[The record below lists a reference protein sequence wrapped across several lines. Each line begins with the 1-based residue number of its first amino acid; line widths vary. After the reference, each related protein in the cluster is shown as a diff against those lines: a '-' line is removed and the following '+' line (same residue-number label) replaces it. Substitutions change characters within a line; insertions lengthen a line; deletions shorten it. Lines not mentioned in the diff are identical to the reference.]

1 VKFGEEF
8 VGTYVLLLLL
18 MKESWQSLRTELF
31 LSDLIYI
38 VKYTYVYI
46 VFILIIFMEN
56 TNQNAEMRT
65 LSEGVTET
73 QELNLIYSDT
83 ENIKLKQIK
92 TGGVLEVF
100 DGDKLVGY
108 ICGSEIVEFV
118 QAKFKNG
125 GSD

>member
-1 VKFGEEF
+1 
-8 VGTYVLLLLL
+8 
-18 MKESWQSLRTELF
+18 LF

-46 VFILIIFMEN
+46 VFFVSIFMEN

-83 ENIKLKQIK
+83 ENIKLKQIE
-92 TGGVLEVF
+92 TGGVLKVF

-108 ICGSEIVEFV
+108 ISGSEIVDFV
-118 QAKFKNG
+118 QSKFKNG

>member
-1 VKFGEEF
+1 
-8 VGTYVLLLLL
+8 